1 MSDQDPTPISHP
13 VQRAPKRELFAWAMY
28 DFANSSYTTVVLTT
42 LYNAYFVSMVATSA
56 DSTFGRGSATLFW
69 TLAIA
74 ISNGLILVSGPI
86 LGAMAD
92 HYAWKKR
99 FLTLTTAGCVLFT
112 AGLAMTGPGDLWL
125 AFTLLI
131 LSNLMFSSG
140 EIFIAAFL
148 PEISPQQDMGRISG
162 YGWSLGYFGGM
173 LVLLLCLGYVE
184 WARQQGHTADQ
195 FIPVTML
202 ITASCFALAA
212 LPTLLIL
219 QERSIRK
226 QGAHYIRHAWQR
238 LAQTLAQARH
248 RPDLFR
254 FMLSLTIYS
263 SGVYTVVV
271 LAGVYAKEV
280 MQFDERQT
288 IIMILIVNV
297 TAAIGAFVFGHIQDR
312 LGSVRTLAVT
322 LLLWVL
328 AIVLVI
334 TGTGSTVFWIA
345 ANLIGLAMGSC
356 QSAGRALIGL
366 FTPAGRSAEYFGLW
380 GLAVKLS
387 AIIGPLSYGFIS
399 YMTAGNHRYAILGTL
414 VFFVAGFLL
423 LLTVNEKRG
432 REIARHDY

>member
-1 MSDQDPTPISHP
+1 
-13 VQRAPKRELFAWAMY
+13 
-28 DFANSSYTTVVLTT
+28 
-42 LYNAYFVSMVATSA
+42 
-56 DSTFGRGSATLFW
+56 
-69 TLAIA
+69 
-74 ISNGLILVSGPI
+74 
-86 LGAMAD
+86 
-92 HYAWKKR
+92 
-99 FLTLTTAGCVLFT
+99 
-112 AGLAMTGPGDLWL
+112 MTGPGDLWL